1 MCSHVRGGWQTTRA
15 SIVVAMRSAIAAT
28 MAVAAGLVLANM
40 LGVAAAEAPTTT
52 TSARTVSVDGVASV
66 PIAQGANMAVA
77 RSVYREGMAGAVAD
91 GQSKAEFLAG
101 KTAAT
106 LGNVQSVVEGG
117 GSIQCTG
124 GEEPNTYVEYQGEQP
139 DFGSPQ
145 SVSRVIAPEAA
156 VAPVHKPQVKRPKK
170 KHKRKPAAKAAT
182 ATTCT
187 LSTDVTLVYA
197 IS

>member
-1 MCSHVRGGWQTTRA
+1 
-15 SIVVAMRSAIAAT
+15 MRNAIAAT

-52 TSARTVSVDGVASV
+52 TATPIRTVSVDGVASV
-66 PIAQGANMAVA
+66 PIAQGANRAVA
-77 RSVYREGMAGAVAD
+77 TAVYREGMAGAVAD
-91 GQSKAEFLAG
+91 GQSKAEFLAS
-101 KTAAT
+101 KTATT

-124 GEEPNTYVEYQGEQP
+124 GEESSYVEYQGEQP
-139 DFGSPQ
+139 DFGTPEST
-145 SVSRVIAPEAA
+145 SRVIAPEAA
-156 VAPVHKPQVKRPKK
+156 STPVVHKPQVKHPKK
-170 KHKRKPAAKAAT
+170 KHRRKPSAKAAT

-187 LSTDVTLVYA
+187 LNTDVTLVYA

>member
-1 MCSHVRGGWQTTRA
+1 
-15 SIVVAMRSAIAAT
+15 MRSAIAAIL
-28 MAVAAGLVLANM
+28 AVVAGLALANM
-40 LGVAAAEAPTTT
+40 IGVASAEAPTTAT
-52 TSARTVSVDGVASV
+52 TPVRTVSVDGVASL

-77 RSVYREGMAGAVAD
+77 RSIYREGMAAAVAD
-91 GQSKAEFLAG
+91 GQNKAEFLAS

-106 LGNVQSVVEGG
+106 LGNVQSVTEGS

-124 GEEPNTYVEYQGEQP
+124 GEEAAYVEYDGEQP
-139 DFGSPQ
+139 DFGS
-145 SVSRVIAPEAA
+145 SVSRVIAPEVAGA
-156 VAPVHKPQVKRPKK
+156 APVLHKPAAKRPKK
-170 KHKRKPAAKAAT
+170 KRKRKPSAKAAT

>member
-1 MCSHVRGGWQTTRA
+1 
-15 SIVVAMRSAIAAT
+15 

-40 LGVAAAEAPTTT
+40 LGVAAAEAPTTAT
-52 TSARTVSVDGVASV
+52 PVRTVSVDGVASV
-66 PIAQGANMAVA
+66 PIAQGANRAVA
-77 RSVYREGMAGAVAD
+77 TPAYREAMAAAVAD

-106 LGNVQSVVEGG
+106 LGSVQSVIEGG

-124 GEEPNTYVEYQGEQP
+124 GEESGYIEYQGEQP
-139 DFGSPQ
+139 DFGSPAV
-145 SVSRVIAPEAA
+145 SVSPALAPQ
-156 VAPVHKPQVKRPKK
+156 VAESTSAPTVHKPRVKHPKK
-170 KHKRKPAAKAAT
+170 KHKRKPAAKAAS

-197 IS
+197 LS

>member
-1 MCSHVRGGWQTTRA
+1 
-15 SIVVAMRSAIAAT
+15 MRSAITAIL
-28 MAVAAGLVLANM
+28 AVAAGLTLANM
-40 LGVAAAEAPTTT
+40 LGVAAAEAPTTAT
-52 TSARTVSVDGVASV
+52 PARTVSVDGVADV

-77 RSVYREGMAGAVAD
+77 RSVYREGMAAAVVD
-91 GQSKAEFLAG
+91 GQSKAELLAS

-106 LGNVQSVVEGG
+106 LGSVQSVIEGG

-124 GEEPNTYVEYQGEQP
+124 GEETGYVEYDGEQP
-139 DFGSPQ
+139 DFGSPAA
-145 SVSRVIAPEAA
+145 SVSPAGAPRVLQSASAPA
-156 VAPVHKPQVKRPKK
+156 HKPQVKKHKK
-170 KHKRKPAAKAAT
+170 KRKRKPSAKAAI

>member
-1 MCSHVRGGWQTTRA
+1 
-15 SIVVAMRSAIAAT
+15 MRSAIAAT

-52 TSARTVSVDGVASV
+52 TATPVRTITVDGVASV
-66 PIAQGANMAVA
+66 PIAQGANRAVA
-77 RSVYREGMAGAVAD
+77 TAVYREGMAGAVAD
-91 GQSKAEFLAG
+91 GQSKAEFLAS
-101 KTAAT
+101 KIAST
-106 LGNVQSVVEGG
+106 LGNVQSVVEGS

-124 GEEPNTYVEYQGEQP
+124 GEESSYVEYQGEQP
-139 DFGSPQ
+139 DFGTPESA
-145 SVSRVIAPEAA
+145 SRVIAPEAA
-156 VAPVHKPQVKRPKK
+156 SKAVLHKPQVKRPKR
-170 KHKRKPAAKAAT
+170 KHKRKPSAKAAT